1 MNETGVPGPG
11 ERDAA
16 GADVPDA
23 AARTVVRLNDP
34 RALRAYAHPVRMS
47 LIGLL
52 RTEGPLTATR
62 AGELLGESSGTCSFH
77 LRQLAKYGLVE
88 EAAGGTGREKPW
100 RATAQLTHV
109 PRVTDDPELA
119 AAAGQ
124 VRATLAEMYFARLT
138 RWLGRSAAEPVQW
151 QEAAQFGDQILYL
164 TAGELK
170 DLRERIEELLDGY
183 LDRLVRPELRPEGAR
198 RVEYLQFAFP
208 DEPRQP

>member
-1 MNETGVPGPG
+1 MDEKGMPG
-11 ERDAA
+11 RDQ
-16 GADVPDA
+16 GDT
-23 AARTVVRLNDP
+23 AARTVARLNDP

-100 RATAQLTHV
+100 RATAQLTAV
-109 PRVTDDPELA
+109 PAATDDPELA

-124 VRATLAEMYFARLT
+124 LRSMLAQMHFARLT
-138 RWLGRSAAEPVQW
+138 RWLAAREEEPAEW
-151 QEAAQFGDQILYL
+151 QEAAQFGDRMLYV
-164 TAGELK
+164 TA
-170 DLRERIEELLDGY
+170 EELGDLGERVEALLDEY
-183 LDRLVRPELRPEGAR
+183 LDRLMRPELRPEGAR
-198 RVEYLQFAFP
+198 RVKYLQFAFP

>member
-1 MNETGVPGPG
+1 MNG
-11 ERDAA
+11 EDAS
-16 GADVPDA
+16 
-23 AARTVVRLNDP
+23 ARTVARLNDP

-100 RATAQLTHV
+100 RATAQLTNV
-109 PRVTDDPELA
+109 PAATDDPELA

-124 VRATLAEMYFARLT
+124 LRSTLAEMHFARLT
-138 RWLGRSAAEPVQW
+138 RWLGRYGEEPAQW
-151 QEAAQFGDQILYL
+151 QEAAQFGDRILYV
-164 TAGELK
+164 TAGELAE
-170 DLRERIEELLDGY
+170 LGERVEALLDEY

-198 RVEYLQFAFP
+198 RVKYLQFAFP